1 VAGRLVF
8 ACARGSCR
16 DTTVELQG
24 ARGLVNATAT
34 PAAALTLRWRTRR
47 EVVLAP
53 NAAQNAAAWL
63 PAAAAQAQ
71 AWAAAGR
78 LRAGAAVFRARNV
91 FSTSVTACAPCPAG
105 LRCAAHVGAAFGA

>member
-1 VAGRLVF
+1 MRWLF
-8 ACARGSCR
+8 
-16 DTTVELQG
+16 
-24 ARGLVNATAT
+24 NATAA
-34 PAAALTLRWRTRR
+34 PAAALPSFTLRWRTRR

-53 NAAQNAAAWL
+53 NAAQNAAAWF

-91 FSTSVTACAPCPAG
+91 FSTVAACAPCPAG